1 MIGLIPQKATLFA
14 DSIRDNITFGDRHA
28 QVSEDDVL
36 QALDIAQATDFVMKK
51 DGGLD
56 FAVSQGGSNISGGQK
71 QRLAIARAIAKKP
84 EILLFDDSFSALD
97 FKTDRLLR
105 KEIADK
111 LKDTTCL
118 IVASRIGT
126 IKNADRIL
134 VLADGEI
141 VGNGTH
147 RELLQS
153 CSVYREIAQSQ
164 LTEAELEA

>member
-1 MIGLIPQKATLFA
+1 MLRKR
-14 DSIRDNITFGDRHA
+14 SSFGDRDA